1 MDQMRLL
8 LALVLSFLVFMLW
21 NFFFGHDAQQQ
32 QKPVPQLRQ
41 EAKKEEK
48 SEPAATA
55 AAPSAGTRPMPESP
69 AAPKPDRPSRLI
81 TVETPLYKAVLSE
94 KGAGI
99 SGFLLKNFRAEA
111 AVDAPLMNLF
121 PDNGKVDG
129 LLIGLS
135 SKGTGVFENEV
146 FQAGI
151 EGDQLSLTDGTR
163 EVAFR
168 LSDANGLQIDKVYRF
183 SADSYVIGLE
193 VRLASNA
200 DQPVKD
206 SLVVALRNEFPPH
219 RKSQAFE
226 GPSALVNRSIEQIP
240 IDDIEKKGNLNGQI
254 SWVALESRYFATALM
269 PIEDQTAAVRMA
281 VLPGHVVE
289 ARYIEP
295 ERTIDS
301 RNSQKY
307 EYQLFFGPKSMNAVR
322 QAGHELYRIVD
333 FGFFDILAKPCLWL
347 MNYIYAVIPNY
358 GVAIIILTVL
368 SKILLWPLG
377 TKSYK
382 SMSQMKKLQPLI
394 QELRTKYKDDRK
406 KMNEEVMRLH
416 RTYNINPLGGCLPM
430 VVQIPVFFALYRM
443 LDQAIELRHA
453 PFIWWIND
461 LSAPDRL
468 LRFDFSIPFMEPP
481 YGIPVLTLIMGA
493 TMFWQQKMTPPAGDP
508 TQAKMMLLMPVVF
521 TFIFINFSS
530 GLVLYWLVN
539 NVLSIGQQYYTQK
552 KFG

>member
-8 LALVLSFLVFMLW
+8 LALVLSFLIFMLW
-21 NFFFGHDAQQQ
+21 NVFFGQEAPQK
-32 QKPVPQLRQ
+32 KPVPQLRE

-48 SEPAATA
+48 TESEAKPAASSTA
-55 AAPSAGTRPMPESP
+55 TKPVLESAPTLKPESP
-69 AAPKPDRPSRLI
+69 ARQL
-81 TVETPLYKAVLSE
+81 TVETPLYRAVLSE
-94 KGAGI
+94 KGGGI
-99 SGFLLKNFRAEA
+99 NSFILKKYRATA
-111 AVDAPLMNLF
+111 ANDSPLMNLF
-121 PDNGKVDG
+121 PENGSLDG
-129 LLIGLS
+129 LLVGLS
-135 SKGTGVFENEV
+135 GMDASGFEKKL
-146 FQAGI
+146 FQANLS
-151 EGDQLSLTDGTR
+151 GDNLSLSDGTR
-163 EVAFR
+163 EVVF
-168 LSDANGLQIDKVYRF
+168 SFKDDGGLQLDKVYRF
-183 SADSYVIGLE
+183 SADSYVIGFE
-193 VRLASNA
+193 VRLVNGTN
-200 DQPVKD
+200 Q
-206 SLVVALRNEFPPH
+206 SLKESLFVALRNAFTEH
-219 RKSQAFE
+219 KKSSSFE
-226 GPSALVNRSIEQIP
+226 GPSILMNRSHETIP
-240 IDDIEKKGNLNGQI
+240 IGEIAKKNSLSGQI
-254 SWVALESRYFATALM
+254 GWVALETRYFMTSMIPIKDQSSSVHLALL
-269 PIEDQTAAVRMA
+269 A
-281 VLPGHVVE
+281 GNVVE
-289 ARYIEP
+289 AQYIEP
-295 ERTIDS
+295 EQTLAPGS
-301 RNSQKY
+301 RQQFD
-307 EYQLFFGPKSMNAVR
+307 YQLFFGPKSMSAVKL
-322 QAGHELYRIVD
+322 AGHDLSRIID
-333 FGFFDILAKPCLWL
+333 FGTFDVLAKPCLWL
-347 MNYIYAVIPNY
+347 MNYLYNIIPNY
-358 GVAIIILTVL
+358 GLAIIILTAL

-394 QELRTKYKDDRK
+394 KEIRDKYKDDRK

-453 PFIWWIND
+453 PFIGWIND

-468 LRFDFSIPFMEPP
+468 FHFDFSIPFMEPP

>member
-32 QKPVPQLRQ
+32 KPVPQLRQ
-41 EAKKEEK
+41 EAKNEEK
-48 SEPAATA
+48 SVPAATA

-254 SWVALESRYFATALM
+254 SWVALESRYFATAVM

-301 RNSQKY
+301 RDSQKY

-322 QAGHELYRIVD
+322 QAGNELFRIVD
-333 FGFFDILAKPCLWL
+333 FGTFDILAKPCLWL